1 MAVFCAVEFP
11 LEDAKSRG
19 PHIVPESKV
28 KKENGSSRV
37 LWKVVDEN
45 GELTEA
51 QRKSVANLLTA
62 LRNRVKRPRSV
73 INRNGDERNLRNLMT
88 MTLKILQSSQQR
100 KNYGLNFAN
109 FH

>member
-1 MAVFCAVEFP
+1 MAVFYAVEFP

-28 KKENGSSRV
+28 KEENGSSRV

-62 LRNRVKRPRSV
+62 LRNRMKRPRSA

-100 KNYGLNFAN
+100 KNHGLNFAN

>member
-1 MAVFCAVEFP
+1 M
-11 LEDAKSRG
+11 
-19 PHIVPESKV
+19 PESKV